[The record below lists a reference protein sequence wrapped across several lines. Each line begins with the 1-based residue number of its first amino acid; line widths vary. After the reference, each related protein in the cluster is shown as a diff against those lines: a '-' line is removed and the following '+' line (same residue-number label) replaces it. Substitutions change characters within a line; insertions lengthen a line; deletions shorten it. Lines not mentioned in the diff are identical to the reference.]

1 MICHVLQAIFRSNLR
16 LRSQMYTPPRLPRTQ
31 HLRGSKAA
39 TGECA
44 RDQVSVMNLEGGE
57 LVFEEKL
64 DGGEVGIYQD
74 DGNLL
79 LRHRGTVLGGH
90 SREPQFDL
98 LKVWAAIHDGWL
110 RDLVR
115 DRYVLYCEWLHRV
128 HCAFYDQ
135 LPHFLFEF
143 DVFDRETGRYLATDE
158 RHALLD
164 GAPMPSVPVVHRGHL
179 KADAEVQ
186 GLVQP
191 SLFKS
196 DHWQRSLAEQC
207 VAAGVA
213 AADASTWIDMTSL
226 PEGLYVKH
234 EIDGCVVGRYKWIRA
249 DFLATITSGE
259 HWSQRP
265 ALENGLA
272 PGIDILAAP
281 HSDAGLRGKP

>member
-1 MICHVLQAIFRSNLR
+1 
-16 LRSQMYTPPRLPRTQ
+16 MYTPPRPPRTQ

-39 TGECA
+39 KGESA
-44 RDQVSVMNLEGGE
+44 RDQISVTSLRDGD

-64 DGGEVGIYQD
+64 DGGEVGIYQNE
-74 DGNLL
+74 GNLL

-98 LKVWAAIHDGWL
+98 LKVWAAVHDGWL
-110 RDLVR
+110 RDLVGE
-115 DRYVLYCEWLHRV
+115 RYVVYCEWLHRV
-128 HCAFYDQ
+128 HCAYYDL
-135 LPHFLFEF
+135 LPHFLFEY
-143 DVFDRETGRYLATDE
+143 DVYDRETGRYLATDE

-179 KADAEVQ
+179 KADAEIQ
-186 GLVQP
+186 QLIQP

-196 DHWQRSLAEQC
+196 SDWQRSLAEQC

-213 AADASTWIDMTSL
+213 ASDAATWIDMTSL

-234 EIDGCVVGRYKWIRA
+234 EVDGCVVGRYKWIRA
-249 DFLATITSGE
+249 EFLATITSGA

-281 HSDAGLRGKP
+281 YSGVALRG